1 MSRGRCLAVSW
12 GVLGGFWG
20 SWWPSGTGF
29 IFFHGLLGASWG
41 RPAAVLDPLGPSP
54 DRFGEVLEALG
65 ARRRRQKQMAGRNE
79 KCTFCHCKTYD
90 FEDEGSL
97 RERLGALFGA
107 FFGRPGAPFE
117 KKAHPGD
124 LDAVFSPSWPLFG
137 HPFCARTA
145 PGGPS
150 KIFAAAPG
158 GSKPPLG
165 GAGRSEMR
173 GWWGYAWPCGRQD
186 LARSGTSNLEH
197 ALATLPAGR
206 VPADCQR
213 LRRSPPAPTILPK

>member
-1 MSRGRCLAVSW
+1 MVQGGSPDRVPRPSGHPAALGCLVGASW
-12 GVLGGFWG
+12 PSLGGVLGGFWG
-20 SWWPSGTGF
+20 SWWPSGTGS

-79 KCTFCHCKTYD
+79 KCTFYHCKTYD

-117 KKAHPGD
+117 TKADPGD
-124 LDAVFSPSWPLFG
+124 LDAVFSPSWPPLG
-137 HPFCARTA
+137 HPFCAR
-145 PGGPS
+145 
-150 KIFAAAPG
+150 KAARR
-158 GSKPPLG
+158 PLKNFC
-165 GAGRSEMR
+165 S
-173 GWWGYAWPCGRQD
+173 
-186 LARSGTSNLEH
+186 RSG
-197 ALATLPAGR
+197 
-206 VPADCQR
+206 R
-213 LRRSPPAPTILPK
+213 L